1 MKTLTVTAARQNL
14 GAWLKKAVK
23 GEDIGVMIDGAIVAF
38 RPVKV
43 YSEDYAVQEYGV
55 TPEEL
60 DKFADAVGR
69 ELDADRKAGRSRKA
83 TVAKMPDIAARLK
96 KVFGRKVISDAAMQK
111 LWDESRGVY

>member
-14 GAWLKKAVK
+14 GAWLKKTLR

-43 YSEDYAVQEYGV
+43 YSEDYATQEYGT

-60 DKFADAVGR
+60 DQFVQKVGQ
-69 ELDADRKAGRSRKA
+69 ELDADRKAR
-83 TVAKMPDIAARLK
+83 RLK
-96 KVFGRKVISDAAMQK
+96 PFTGK
-111 LWDESRGVY
+111 LKRG